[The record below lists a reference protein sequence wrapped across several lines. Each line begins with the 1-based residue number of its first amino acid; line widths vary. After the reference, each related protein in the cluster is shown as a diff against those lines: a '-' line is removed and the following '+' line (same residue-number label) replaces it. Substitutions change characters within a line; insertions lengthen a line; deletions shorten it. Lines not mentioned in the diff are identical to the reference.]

1 MCVRVYI
8 YIYIYIYIYV
18 HVLSD
23 FEHSGDISCS
33 ILVNPSHTDES
44 WGGRNMFM
52 CIYIYIHKRDVYIY
66 IYISQTFVTL

>member
-1 MCVRVYI
+1 M
-8 YIYIYIYIYV
+8 

-66 IYISQTFVTL
+66 IYKPNICNIITLDKLTKNMKPCK

>member
-1 MCVRVYI
+1 M
-8 YIYIYIYIYV
+8 

-66 IYISQTFVTL
+66 IYHKPNICNIITLDKLTKNMKPCK